1 MNRKDRVMPANDLRN
16 TVRKK
21 LLLRLGLAALT
32 ICVALTLWSWAHE
45 RDRVSEVVI
54 NRARQQ
60 VKRFNL
66 QVLPLL
72 DQTGAP
78 DQAVF
83 RRELDEF
90 SAGSIAI
97 REGYF
102 VLAAIYGL
110 DGGEWMRDA
119 DVHYPNLD
127 QIHRYMDRADHQLT
141 DQGTG
146 WHAIVRVEGRPYIHV
161 AVPLENS
168 DGMTV
173 AHIEG
178 VFAVSDEE
186 IAAARRRMLRDALVG
201 FLVVLITSI
210 VLYPIIS
217 TLLDRLSR
225 LTSRLLD
232 ANLET
237 LQVLGSAIAKRDSD
251 TDAHNFRV
259 TVYSVHLAESLGL
272 EFEEIRSLIK
282 GGFLHD
288 VGKIGIR
295 DDVLLKPGRLT
306 DEEFE
311 IMKKHVDHGLD
322 IVNRSEWLD
331 DAGMVVGGHHEKFD
345 GSGYHRGLRGEEIP
359 VNARIFALADVFDA
373 LTSRRPYKDPYTYDE
388 TMEIIESGR
397 GTHFDPVMLDKFME
411 IARPLYEGFA
421 GAEDDKP
428 RKELEKLVHK
438 YFRMEVGD
446 LI

>member
-1 MNRKDRVMPANDLRN
+1 MPTNDLRN
-16 TVRKK
+16 SVRKK
-21 LLLRLGLAALT
+21 LVFRLGLAALG
-32 ICVALTLWSWAHE
+32 ICLALALWSYVHE
-45 RDRVSEVVI
+45 RGRVSDVVI

-72 DQTGAP
+72 NRTGMP

-97 REGYF
+97 REGHF
-102 VLAAIYGL
+102 VLAAIFGSG
-110 DGGEWMRDA
+110 GGEWMRDA
-119 DVHYPNLD
+119 DLGHERLD
-127 QIHRYMDRADHQLT
+127 DVHRYMDRADHSLT

-146 WHAIVRVEGRPYIHV
+146 WHLVTRINGKPYIHV

-168 DGMTV
+168 DGVTV

-178 VFAVSDEE
+178 VFAVSGEE
-186 IAAARRRMLRDALVG
+186 IAASRKRMARTALIG
-201 FLVVLITSI
+201 FIVVLITTL

-217 TLLDRLSR
+217 TLLDRLS
-225 LTSRLLD
+225 LFTTRLLD

-251 TDAHNFRV
+251 TDTHNFRV
-259 TVYSVHLAESLGL
+259 TVYSVNLAEAVGL
-272 EFEEIRSLIK
+272 DVEDIRSLIK

-295 DDVLLKPGRLT
+295 DDVLLKPSRLT
-306 DEEFE
+306 DAEFE
-311 IMKKHVDHGLD
+311 IMKTHVDHGID
-322 IVNRSEWLD
+322 IVKRSEWLD
-331 DAGMVVGGHHEKFD
+331 DAMVVVGGHHEKYD
-345 GSGYHRGLRGEEIP
+345 GSGYHRGLRGDEIP
-359 VNARIFALADVFDA
+359 VNARIFALVDVFDA

-388 TMEIIESGR
+388 TMQIIEAGR
-397 GTHFDPVMLDKFME
+397 GTHFDPNLLDKFKQ
-411 IARPLYEGFA
+411 IVRPLYETFA

-428 RKELEKLVHK
+428 RKALEVLVHK
-438 YFRMEVGD
+438 YFRMEVSD